1 MDVRGYNTG
10 SIDAAGAFTS
20 EIGLP
25 QEVTPG
31 LLSTV
36 VEADRPSVV
45 HMPGMR
51 HKYLPMRYDPAD
63 GALAAGG
70 RYLFHGY
77 EDACR
82 FRDFLETC
90 TMDGEETT
98 FWKRP
103 WFIDPVRFAWRVF
116 GAFDLAP
123 ITTHEVN
130 RFEWYAVPDGAAE
143 ARLPDTFET
152 LLKRARQLD
161 LAHVSLMYQPEQ
173 RLVGVLTAAS
183 RDGVTPASAE
193 MVQPLVDA
201 VAVRGSVA
209 DPVVDDLGA
218 RQVFDRTSL
227 TLTIYLP
234 LSEQAGGDPAIWP
247 NSPPIPLP
255 GVVLPP
261 EQPAAQRSTG

>member
-1 MDVRGYNTG
+1 MDARGY
-10 SIDAAGAFTS
+10 SIGPIDVAGAFTS

-25 QEVTPG
+25 PEVTPG

-51 HKYLPMRYDPAD
+51 HKYLPMRHDPAD

-70 RYLFHGY
+70 RYLFKTY
-77 EDACR
+77 EDACG
-82 FRDFLETC
+82 FRDFLESC
-90 TMDGEETT
+90 TMEGEQTT

-103 WFIDPVRFAWRVF
+103 WFIDPVRFAWRVC

-123 ITTHEVN
+123 ITTHRVN
-130 RFEWYAVPDGAAE
+130 RFEWYALSDGSGE
-143 ARLPDTFET
+143 ERLPDTFESM
-152 LLKRARQLD
+152 LKRARQLD
-161 LAHVSLMYQPEQ
+161 LAHVSLMYQPEH
-173 RLVGVLTAAS
+173 RLIGVLTAAS
-183 RDGVTPASAE
+183 RDGTAPLSSA
-193 MVQPLVDA
+193 MAHHLVDA

-209 DPVVDDLGA
+209 DAVIDGLGG
-218 RQVFDRTSL
+218 RKIFDRTSL

-247 NSPPIPLP
+247 NSPPVPLP

-261 EQPAAQRSTG
+261 EHRETV